1 MHLGTLSNNLAFLS
15 RNHDMPQAGSD
26 YLPVEARIENDTSLT
41 VCSILWLES
50 SQARIE
56 MPHLYIY
63 GYSNLRSLLI
73 GDV

>member
-1 MHLGTLSNNLAFLS
+1 
-15 RNHDMPQAGSD
+15 MPQAGSD

-56 MPHLYIY
+56 MPHIYEYNRVTIHYLAHLPHIFITSFEYIFMFL
-63 GYSNLRSLLI
+63 SI
-73 GDV
+73 